1 MSRPRFGTLL
11 RLRLRLVAARIAD
24 IPPWQ
29 IALFGIFWAL
39 GITICGILLPVLI
52 PVFRAMDEGVIVGSL
67 VINLAALAVIGVH
80 LLVAEGSDMTR
91 ARQRIDPM
99 DMLPVPATW
108 SFYLSVIDETL
119 SDPAAL
125 LIIPCALLGLVLSSR
140 ARWTALALAFVI
152 GPLLMALLAALRITA
167 MHAARAIIP
176 PRLARVGVRAITY
189 LSLLVTVGVGG
200 TLVYDVFT
208 FSRHSAE
215 GLEPLN
221 LMSASVGLAL
231 HDAFLGHPTA
241 ARLLPTSWPVLALT
255 GGPAWP
261 YWWLLTVGACLA
273 SLALLADL
281 HGRFLAHPPLEGTPL
296 KVPDR
301 PGAFARLLARWMPI
315 APAPAIALE
324 AEVAA
329 HRGLISEALVEGGLL
344 LGSMLLLVML
354 APHLYARSF
363 NDGFRFLGGLLT
375 LLLTTPAA
383 QIAREGAGVTMRL
396 LLPAERSDLLW
407 AKVPVIAL
415 RNVLLVLPS
424 AIALA
429 YVLPQAPAFKIVA
442 AATLLGVI
450 AFTGAIAAVGAGMMV
465 APLVEA
471 PTSFGRQVVALGLCG
486 LTLSPLTLMASTT
499 SSYQAAAGVMAAALM
514 VAGLWQKALARLAM
528 LSHPPV
534 EKAPS
539 YLLGDAALGAL
550 LYVLGGSAL
559 ATLLQ
564 GATGLDNDRAMLLS
578 TLVLQLLVIRYAVGY
593 LFLRRKATGEPLA
606 LSGPGRH
613 WALGAGLGVV
623 MAGLALV
630 YGWALNEYFEI
641 DARSGGGPISRM
653 VAEMSERPFDGIFA
667 LLAAAVLAPIS
678 EELLFRRLIFTGVL
692 QASGRLWTSAIVSG
706 LFFAIVHPAPGFP
719 LIFLVGLIS
728 SLMCAR
734 LGSLAPS
741 FGFHMAFN
749 SVQLFVLMYFGK

>member
-1 MSRPRFGTLL
+1 MNRPRFGTLL
-11 RLRLRLVAARIAD
+11 RIRLRLVAARLAD
-24 IPPWQ
+24 VPPWQ

-39 GITICGILLPVLI
+39 GITLCGVLLPILI
-52 PVFRAMDEGVIVGSL
+52 PMFRALDEGLIVGSL
-67 VINLAALAVIGVH
+67 VVNLAALAVIGVH
-80 LLVAEGSDMTR
+80 LLVAEGSDHAR
-91 ARQRIDPM
+91 VRQRIDPM
-99 DMLPVPATW
+99 DLLPVPATW

-140 ARWTALALAFVI
+140 ARWTALALSLVI
-152 GPLLMALLAALRITA
+152 GPLLMAMLAALRITA
-167 MHAARAIIP
+167 THAARAIIP
-176 PRLARVGVRAITY
+176 PRLARVCVRGITY

-221 LMSASVGLAL
+221 LMSANVGLAL
-231 HDAFLGHPTA
+231 HGAFLAHPTA
-241 ARLLPTSWPVLALT
+241 ARLIPTSWPVLALT

-261 YWWLLTVGACLA
+261 LWWLLTVLA
-273 SLALLADL
+273 SLATLAMFAEL
-281 HGRFLAHPPLEGTPL
+281 HSRFLAHPPLEGTAA

-301 PGAFARLLARWMPI
+301 PGAFARVLACWMPV

-324 AEVAA
+324 ADVAA

-344 LGSMLLLVML
+344 LGSLLLLVML

-383 QIAREGAGVTMRL
+383 QIAREGSGVTLRL

-407 AKVPVIAL
+407 AKVPVIAA

-429 YVLPQAPAFKIVA
+429 YVLPQAPGTKIVA

-450 AFTGAIAAVGAGMMV
+450 AFAGAIAAVGAGMMV
-465 APLVEA
+465 APLFEA
-471 PTSFGRQVVALGLCG
+471 PTSFGRQIVALGLCG
-486 LTLSPLTLMASTT
+486 LTLSPLTLMTATAST
-499 SSYQAAAGVMAAALM
+499 YQAAAGVMAAGLM
-514 VAGLWQKALARLAM
+514 AAGLWQRALARLEM
-528 LSHPPV
+528 LASPPAG
-534 EKAPS
+534 KAPS

-564 GATGLDNDRAMLLS
+564 GATGLDHDRSMLLS

-593 LFLRRKATGEPLA
+593 LFLRRKTSGEPLG
-606 LSGPGRH
+606 LSGPGRY
-613 WALGAGLGVV
+613 WMFGAALGVV
-623 MAGLALV
+623 MGGVALA
-630 YGWALNEYFEI
+630 YGWALSEYFDV

-653 VAEMSERPFDGIFA
+653 VAEMAERPVDGILA

-678 EELLFRRLIFTGVL
+678 EELLFRRLIFMGVL
-692 QASGRLWTSAIVSG
+692 QATGRLFTSALVSG

-719 LIFLVGLIS
+719 LIFLVGFLS

-741 FGFHMAFN
+741 MGFHMAFN